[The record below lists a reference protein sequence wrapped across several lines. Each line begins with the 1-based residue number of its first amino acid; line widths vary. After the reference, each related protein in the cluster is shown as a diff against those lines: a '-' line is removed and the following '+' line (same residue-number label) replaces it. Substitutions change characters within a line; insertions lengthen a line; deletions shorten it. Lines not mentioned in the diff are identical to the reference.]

1 MYFIIIHVI
10 INSMFEWAE
19 TSNITVKEIYFTC
32 GHKSE
37 ILVRAYGNP
46 LQLMLRFQ
54 C

>member
-32 GHKSE
+32 VHNSE
-37 ILVRAYGNP
+37 IINKNLVRAYGNP
-46 LQLMLRFQ
+46 L
-54 C
+54 